1 MTAISVTAAQVAPVD
16 PEKATI
22 RNYIAKVALTKGVPV
37 FIDGTTGKIDIAD
50 GNGSGTKQFRGITL
64 DAGGAGAGIRV
75 IEEGDVYGF
84 DLSGLNY
91 DALVYVSDTAG
102 SLDTAAGTVT
112 VNVGRVAPMSDAS
125 LTKVLRV
132 ATRISGADWA

>member
-1 MTAISVTAAQVAPVD
+1 MTAITLTAAQISAVD
-16 PEKATI
+16 PIKATI

-64 DAGGAGAGIRV
+64 DAGGIGAGIRV
-75 IEEGDVYGF
+75 LEDGDVYGY
-84 DLSGLNY
+84 DLSGLSY
-91 DALVYVSDTAG
+91 DAVVYISDTAG

-112 VNVGRVAPMSDAS
+112 VIVGRVAPMSDQA

-132 ATRISGADWA
+132 QTQLSKADWA